1 MDAKADVEF
10 VATGIEGM
18 IFGFSPFLTFI
29 MKASTS
35 LATIKRNKRSLEV
48 KLDFNCSSP
57 DNGPRPIVARGTP
70 VEEGAELGTGDSAVE
85 VVVMKLGLR
94 DRKFA
99 DSDSGVGV
107 VRLKVSQ
114 DTIMGI
120 YVTHPSGYVSS
131 STEWFCS
138 IPLDPF
144 LTPSAVPL
152 LSSCLT
158 SASTWSRLM
167 VIAGVSK
174 LTSDISVFAR
184 DMIEWRYK
192 EIVD

>member
-1 MDAKADVEF
+1 
-10 VATGIEGM
+10 
-18 IFGFSPFLTFI
+18 

-70 VEEGAELGTGDSAVE
+70 VEEGAGLGTGDSAEVE
-85 VVVMKLGLR
+85 VEAMKLGLR

-114 DTIMGI
+114 DRMMGI
-120 YVTHPSGYVSS
+120 CGTHPSGYESS
-131 STEWFCS
+131 SPEWFPS

-144 LTPSAVPL
+144 LTPSVFSVL
-152 LSSCLT
+152 CSCLT
-158 SASTWSRLM
+158 SAPTLSRLM
-167 VIAGVSK
+167 MIAGVSK

-184 DMIEWRYK
+184 DMLEWRYK
-192 EIVD
+192 GRVD